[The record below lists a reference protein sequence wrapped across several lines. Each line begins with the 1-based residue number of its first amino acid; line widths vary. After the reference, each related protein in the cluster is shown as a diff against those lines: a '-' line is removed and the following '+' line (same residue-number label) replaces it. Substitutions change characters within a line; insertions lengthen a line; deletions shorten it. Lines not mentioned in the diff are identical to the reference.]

1 MFARGDC
8 AGIFFTNAKAERRS
22 CRCLQSTNQHAKST
36 RSSMNPARWA
46 SNNNHEIEE
55 VNALKLEHPHVEL
68 VAHALLDY
76 IE

>member
-1 MFARGDC
+1 
-8 AGIFFTNAKAERRS
+8 
-22 CRCLQSTNQHAKST
+22 
-36 RSSMNPARWA
+36 MNPAFLA

-55 VNALKLEHPHVEL
+55 VNAFKLEHPHVEL